1 MGKEKE
7 ELRIKKDQ
15 IQKES
20 RRILKRKKGR
30 NLRMMMNHMETITKR
45 LEKGMMGIKEMIWHI
60 NQLRLMMVL

>member
-7 ELRIKKDQ
+7 ELRIKKDL